1 MAYKQYLT
9 PEQIKRLVYGP
20 KEETI
25 PVSVNLTRPELEAF
39 CSFLK
44 LSQGYE
50 EASWSLIN
58 YPEFEKLHDLSA
70 THRLMDT
77 VSHMKLV
84 FCAAEK
90 GMTVDAYITEYG
102 GD

>member
-1 MAYKQYLT
+1 MPYEQYLT
-9 PEQIKRLVYGP
+9 PEQIKRIVHGL
-20 KEETI
+20 KEEAI
-25 PVSVNLTRPELEAF
+25 SVSVNLTKTELEAF

-50 EASWSLIN
+50 EAGWSLIN

-70 THRLMDT
+70 THRLMDA

-102 GD
+102 D

>member
-1 MAYKQYLT
+1 MTYKEFLT
-9 PEQIKRLVYGP
+9 PEQIERLVYGP

-25 PVSVNLTRPELEAF
+25 PVSVNLKQSELEAF

-44 LSQGYE
+44 LSQGYK
-50 EASWSLIN
+50 EAGWSLIN
-58 YPEFEKLHDLSA
+58 YLEFEKLHDLSA

-102 GD
+102 D